1 MMPAPAPKSLNQTR
15 RVRISICDRNRL
27 SSQLLAESLDRD
39 PLFEIAAVTG
49 AEEVLAS
56 ALVRKPDLIVLSA
69 DFDGAKGKGFQLA
82 RRLSSHQPDIFI
94 VILVDA
100 TDQDSVVTSFCCGA
114 TGVFC
119 RTQPVSE
126 LWNCVK
132 RVSQGEIWAGP
143 AETQYLLQAVRNTPS
158 WNGVDNDKVRSL
170 AKREMEVAEL
180 ASQGQSNRQIAA
192 QLGLSDHTVKNY
204 LFRVFEKLGVSNRA
218 ELLYLLYNARDAGA
232 TSRPEL
238 SQACNPFEIHLKAAE
253 EGSATAQFLVGL
265 AYLQG
270 TGVVKNLNSAY
281 CWLRMAQ
288 QSSIAL
294 QGRSNDAIE
303 QLTEVLRPEELAVL
317 DRKVEASLRKLGSS
331 EGKKSPGP
339 AKSHEELP
347 VLRATG

>member
-1 MMPAPAPKSLNQTR
+1 MMSSPASEPRNPTR
-15 RVRISICDRNRL
+15 CVRISICDRNRL
-27 SSQLLAESLDRD
+27 SSQLLAESLDRN
-39 PLFEIAAVTG
+39 PQFEIAAVTG
-49 AEEVLAS
+49 AEEALSS

-82 RRLSSHQPDIFI
+82 RSLSNHQPEIFI

-100 TDQDSVVTSFCCGA
+100 NDKDSVVASFCCGA

-143 AETQYLLQAVRNTPS
+143 AETQYLLQAVRNAPS

-180 ASQGQSNRQIAA
+180 ASQGQSNRQIAD
-192 QLGLSDHTVKNY
+192 QLKLSEHTVKNY
-204 LFRVFEKLGVSNRA
+204 LFRVFEKLGVSNRV
-218 ELLYLLYNARDAGA
+218 ELLFLLYNARDNGAGRQGLGHFR
-232 TSRPEL
+232 S
-238 SQACNPFEIHLKAAE
+238 PFEIHLKAAE
-253 EGSATAQFLVGL
+253 EGSATAQLMVGL

-270 TGVVKNLNSAY
+270 TGVDKSLNSAY

-288 QSSIAL
+288 KSSTVL
-294 QGRSNDAIE
+294 HHRSNDAIQ
-303 QLTEVLRPEELAVL
+303 QLSAVLRPEELAAL
-317 DRKVEASLRKLGSS
+317 DRKVETNLRKLGLIES
-331 EGKKSPGP
+331 KKSTGP
-339 AKSHEELP
+339 AKSPEQLP
-347 VLRATG
+347 ALRAAV